1 MTDDSYDLTSVVDIH
16 ARPQN
21 NMLVQLHGCLMAVAW
36 VLSGSIGVLV
46 ARFYKGSWGT
56 QTACGVKVWFSVS
69 VFVKE
74 IAFKSRFWSVS
85 LSGSWPSQNGFCLEC
100 RPEVH
105 IKVGGFC
112 CHFVAAG

>member
-1 MTDDSYDLTSVVDIH
+1 MCVCVCVCEIFSSLIPTLNALAVGKGWTKLPHDVDYVTDDSYDLTSVVDIH
-16 ARPQN
+16 ARPQSN
-21 NMLVQLHGCLMAVAW
+21 LLVQLHGCLMAVAW

-74 IAFKSRFWSVS
+74 AS
-85 LSGSWPSQNGFCLEC
+85 LLKTGF
-100 RPEVH
+100 V
-105 IKVGGFC
+105 
-112 CHFVAAG
+112 